1 MAFKYINA
9 SISGEYQKILA
20 RLIEDPETL
29 DLTDT
34 PTSNLPDEVPQT
46 GDNVDGVATGSAKS
60 IEMDGTDDFLKLPT
74 AQGLG
79 TEILLED
86 IGEQT
91 VKHGATTNNIALE
104 SWVKLDS
111 TITGIDKNS
120 EFFELTIQRNSVS
133 STTGYDG
140 NYMTRTIYAV
150 SAQASVPGSVQG
162 SNSAHFIDFQFAS
175 GGGFA
180 YSLTSNNNITLD
192 EWHHIW
198 CEYTVT
204 GADNNP
210 RFTPSPRGWM
220 RIYIDG
226 TLNREEPLSQLNW
239 PGTDGVDGPMATS
252 TLPFPA
258 TGDAVT
264 YGYDRAISFDGKL
277 DEMRLWLNTGT
288 TDSISTLA
296 NAGNI
301 GIIPEDFTSPTGSA
315 QVKLDFAPS
324 AEYLAAWWRFESIS
338 AVDLFA
344 SVADSIPDVTRYGHS
359 ATPQN
364 FVGTLDFSE
373 ETTIV
378 AGSVVSG
385 LNNSVSGQMD
395 LDKLRGGTY
404 DHGGMCVIHDGQ
416 EQIKLEQNTDSLVAC
431 ASNTWTA
438 SGGAAVN
445 YDVLNIFFGSS
456 AYTVNTTAG
465 DQGAVHTIDY
475 SHLLFDKNEYTLSL
489 RLLLTSG
496 CTAAR
501 VNFTLGDK
509 AKAVAVTGVMD
520 RNVWVPII
528 VRNTASLPTGE
539 STITGEVG
547 VQGLSTEGS
556 TDGALFRID
565 ALEIREGFYAGNF
578 VGPEQIRKGG
588 EISWNVID

>member
-9 SISGEYQKILA
+9 AISGEYQRILA

-34 PTSNLPDEVPQT
+34 PTYNLPDAVPQT

-150 SAQASVPGSVQG
+150 SAQASVPGTVQG

-204 GADNNP
+204 SVDNNT

-220 RIYIDG
+220 RMYIDG
-226 TLNREEPLSQLNW
+226 KLNREEPLSQLMASTP
-239 PGTDGVDGPMATS
+239 PGANL
-252 TLPFPA
+252 LPFPA
-258 TGDAVT
+258 TGSAVT

-301 GIIPEDFTSPTGSA
+301 GIIPEDFSSPTGSA

-344 SVADSIPDVTRYGHS
+344 SVADSVPDVTRYAHS

-378 AGSVVSG
+378 AGYVVSG

-520 RNVWVPII
+520 RNVWVPIV

-588 EISWNVID
+588 EISWDVIN

>member
-9 SISGEYQKILA
+9 AISGEYQRILA

-34 PTSNLPDEVPQT
+34 PTYNLPDAVPQT

-150 SAQASVPGSVQG
+150 SAQASVPGTVQG

-204 GADNNP
+204 SVDNNT

-220 RIYIDG
+220 RMYIDG
-226 TLNREEPLSQLNW
+226 KLNREEPLSQLMASTP
-239 PGTDGVDGPMATS
+239 PGANL
-252 TLPFPA
+252 LPFPA
-258 TGDAVT
+258 TGAAGT

-520 RNVWVPII
+520 RNVWVPIV

-588 EISWNVID
+588 EISWDVIN